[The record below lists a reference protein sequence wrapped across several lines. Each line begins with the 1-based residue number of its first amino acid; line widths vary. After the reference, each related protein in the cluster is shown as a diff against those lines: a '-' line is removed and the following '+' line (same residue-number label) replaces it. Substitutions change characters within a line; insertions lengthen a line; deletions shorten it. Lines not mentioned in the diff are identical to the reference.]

1 MVGDPRMLDD
11 DFGGNHPLDPLRW
24 ELTWLL
30 AKSPGVID
38 SFEVFAPSPA
48 GVETLGLIH
57 APGYIDAD
65 RRASRTGVRI
75 AVGHGLGTP
84 DTPIFPGIHESAA
97 LIAGGSSWWSVP
109 VPPGTPSNARRPA
122 APDQSGAAG
131 LVQLFSARGVR
142 SDLQLS
148 GPLRLLAGV
157 RVAGQAARR
166 VEQAHPGPS
175 VPPRLGDPR
184 R

>member
-1 MVGDPRMLDD
+1 MSPPLVVWDPRMLDY

-30 AKSPGVID
+30 AKSLGVID
-38 SFEVFAPSPA
+38 SYEVFAPSPA

-57 APGYIDAD
+57 APGYIDAV

-97 LIAGGSSWWSVP
+97 LIAGGLSWWSVP
-109 VPPGTPSNARRPA
+109 VPPGTPSKRSPTCCAGSIRCC
-122 APDQSGAAG
+122 GAGAITFG
-131 LVQLFSARGVR
+131 TGC
-142 SDLQLS
+142 
-148 GPLRLLAGV
+148 PL
-157 RVAGQAARR
+157 
-166 VEQAHPGPS
+166 GPS
-175 VPPRLGDPR
+175 AIWTTSPSGGCSGGWPSGTSG
-184 R
+184 